1 MRLPPLTRT
10 AAALCALV
18 LLPSLFGCGARKNA
32 RQSNSPPSGAQQT
45 PAECANPASTEDAA
59 KLDADIEQLEKQA
72 ERNPADD
79 DARDELAKAYVRRG
93 NLKRAAGQLQEALI
107 DYQSALRQDPDN
119 DEAQNNAAAI
129 EEQIGGTPQGEN
141 GEPAPLPITPNV
153 ADEDGNGEKA
163 AKPTPK
169 KQ

>member
-1 MRLPPLTRT
+1 MSRRPLIRI
-10 AAALCALV
+10 AAALCAL
-18 LLPSLFGCGARKNA
+18 LILPTLFGCGAKKNA
-32 RQSNSPPSGAQQT
+32 RQSSTSVPGAQQT
-45 PAECANPASTEDAA
+45 PTGEANPASAEDAA
-59 KLDADIEQLEKQA
+59 KLDADIEGLEKQA

-93 NLKRAAGQLQEALI
+93 NMKRAAGQLQEALV

-129 EEQIGGTPQGEN
+129 EEQIGGARQGEN

-153 ADEDGNGEKA
+153 ADEDEKGEKA
-163 AKPTPK
+163 TKPK
-169 KQ
+169 KP

>member
-1 MRLPPLTRT
+1 MRLCLLTR
-10 AAALCALV
+10 AAVAALAFT
-18 LLPSLFGCGARKNA
+18 LLSTLGGCGAKREARPANA
-32 RQSNSPPSGAQQT
+32 SASGAQPT
-45 PAECANPASTEDAA
+45 PASDAGSASTEDLA
-59 KLDADIEQLEKQA
+59 KLDADIEQLENQA

-79 DARDELAKAYVRRG
+79 DARDELARAYVRRG
-93 NLKRAAGQLQEALI
+93 NSKRAAGHLQEALI

-129 EEQIGGTPQGEN
+129 EEQIGGTPHGEN

-163 AKPTPK
+163 APKPK
-169 KQ
+169 KP